1 MDCIEYTPIKLLVQ
15 LPHAAF
21 LWYIFDMDWQTQQWP
36 IPLESQ
42 PTVRIM
48 GVSRHG
54 ALPQER
60 YALCDIWCVHLYRY
74 HGWMRVRGQAFPI
87 RPGFVS
93 VTPPHVVL
101 EHQFDEPRCV
111 HAFAHFSLPRVS
123 LCSQAVPVMQDFG
136 GGFDRLNADFEEA
149 IGFFP
154 FSPRRAEV
162 RLWDILWQLSGHTQP
177 VGQAAGQAASLHP
190 AVRQTLQAIELRLGE
205 PLSISDLAR
214 AVQLSHSHLS
224 RLFRAEVGST
234 VIGYLQNRRVERA
247 RHLLAYSSL
256 PPKAIAEQVGLPDL
270 HQFNKALRRALG
282 VSPRAF
288 REQAQNK
295 VQ

>member
-1 MDCIEYTPIKLLVQ
+1 MS
-15 LPHAAF
+15 
-21 LWYIFDMDWQTQQWP
+21 WQTHHWP
-36 IPLESQ
+36 IPLELQ
-42 PTVRIM
+42 PAALIM
-48 GVSRHG
+48 GISRHG

-60 YALCDIWCVHLYRY
+60 YALGGIWCVHFYRY
-74 HGWMRVRGQAFPI
+74 HGWMRVQGQTFPI

-111 HAFAHFSLPRVS
+111 HAFAHFSLPHIS
-123 LCSQAVPVMQDFG
+123 PCAQAIPAMQDAG
-136 GGFDRLNADFEEA
+136 DGFSRLCAEFEEA
-149 IGFFP
+149 VGFFS

-162 RLWDILWQLSGHTQP
+162 RLWDILWRLSGPAQP
-177 VGQAAGQAASLHP
+177 SGLAAGLHP
-190 AVRQTLQAIELRLGE
+190 AVRQTLQTIELRLGE
-205 PLSISDLAR
+205 PLSISELAH

-234 VIGYLQNRRVERA
+234 VIACLQNRRVERA
-247 RHLLAYSSL
+247 RHLLVYSSL

-270 HQFNKALRRALG
+270 HQFNKTLRRALG
-282 VSPRAF
+282 VSPRAL
-288 REQAQNK
+288 REQAQNEPAQNEQAENK